1 MITFNAGDKVVP
13 LKKTTGVGLNHSAVY
28 KRMKAADQSFLY
40 VIKQEDDKLV
50 LNDEFKKEEYGGDYY
65 NVSDVEPYDKSPK
78 NPFAEDIDDD
88 LWKEEENKM
97 VVDGMEITTMDVAA
111 LQSFILNNIGEIPV
125 RSAFEGYEGYR
136 QRLLSFIEEFYKED
150 AEDQNTEEIVE
161 DVPLIK
167 CEGCDCDD
175 TCKKEVLPVD
185 IAAIL
190 DELEVMHLAKLN
202 AMHHLLEMGLYE
214 KEHETLYEFLR
225 SDDGLAKLERA
236 LENGYIAEERD
247 EQYLINKYD
256 EMKKASQE
264 DGRISP
270 KFAEGYVKGVQDVLA
285 SLGLN
290 VKGITFEEL
299 AEDAN

>member
-28 KRMKAADQSFLY
+28 KRMKAADQPFLY

-65 NVSDVEPYDKSPK
+65 NVSDVELYDKSPK
-78 NPFAEDIDDD
+78 NPFAEDEDD
-88 LWKEEENKM
+88 LWEDEEKVR
-97 VVDGMEITTMDVAA
+97 VVERMEITTMDVAA

-136 QRLLSFIEEFYKED
+136 QRLLSFIEEFYKVE
-150 AEDQNTEEIVE
+150 AEDQNTE
-161 DVPLIK
+161 DVAENASFIK

-247 EQYLINKYD
+247 EQYLVKKYD

-299 AEDAN
+299 FEDAN

>member
-28 KRMKAADQSFLY
+28 KRMKAADQPFLY

-78 NPFAEDIDDD
+78 HPFAEDDD
-88 LWKEEENKM
+88 LWEDAEVTKEEIELAN
-97 VVDGMEITTMDVAA
+97 MDVET
-111 LQSFILNNIGEIPV
+111 LQSFISNNIGKIPV

-150 AEDQNTEEIVE
+150 AEDQNTE
-161 DVPLIK
+161 DVAEGASFIK
-167 CEGCDCDD
+167 CEDCDCDD

-190 DELEVMHLAKLN
+190 DELEVVHLAKLN

-247 EQYLINKYD
+247 EQYLVKKYD

-270 KFAEGYVKGVQDVLA
+270 KFAEGYVKGVQDVLT

-299 AEDAN
+299 FEDAN